1 MRLED
6 LPKGSRVFVDANVLT
21 YALST
26 VEPLHSQ
33 AVSLI
38 ERSARQEIALF
49 TAATQAANVIHRTM
63 IVEAKSVL
71 QVPSSKII
79 AYLKAHPDT
88 VKRLTRYRQIPGEL
102 SRARVRILDVTYR
115 EIHASKQYR
124 DDYGLLTD
132 DSIMLAVMQRHNLV
146 DLATN
151 DEDFKRIPGL
161 RLWMPD

>member
-1 MRLED
+1 MRIER
-6 LPKGSRVFVDANVLT
+6 LPNGTRVFADANVLT

-26 VEPLHSQ
+26 VEPVHSLT
-33 AVSLI
+33 ASLI
-38 ERSARQEIALF
+38 ERSARQEIQIF
-49 TAATQAANVIHRTM
+49 TSAAQAANVIHRTM
-63 IVEAKSVL
+63 IIEAKAVL

-79 AYLKAHPDT
+79 AYLKAHPDE
-88 VKRLTRYRQIPGEL
+88 VRRLTRYRQVPGEF

-124 DDYGLLTD
+124 DDHGLLTD
-132 DSIMLAVMQRHNLV
+132 DSIMLAVMERHDLV